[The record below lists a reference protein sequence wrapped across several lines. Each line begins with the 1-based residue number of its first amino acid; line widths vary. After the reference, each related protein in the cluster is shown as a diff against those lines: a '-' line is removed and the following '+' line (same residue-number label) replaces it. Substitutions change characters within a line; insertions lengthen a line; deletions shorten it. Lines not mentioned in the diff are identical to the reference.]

1 MLGAATGTMLGNML
15 SYLTTTQSTYVGLHT
30 GTPSMFN
37 PWSNEIGTR
46 QRVYWSVSGSV
57 ASNTSTIT
65 FTGLSTS
72 NISYITIND
81 ALIGGNVLVMIP
93 LNAPY
98 ALVATGSTGIYSI
111 AAGSLFLNFEN
122 NPSVY
127 VVDGG
132 APSTVFTTPTVAIG
146 DGGTP

>member
-1 MLGAATGTMLGNML
+1 MIGSATSTMLGNML
-15 SYLTTTQSTYVGLHT
+15 SYLTTTSSTFVALHS
-30 GTPSMFN
+30 GTPSVFT
-37 PWSNEIGTR
+37 PDSNQIGSR
-46 QRVYWSVSGSV
+46 QRVNWTVSGTV
-57 ASNTSTIT
+57 ATNTSAIT

-81 ALIGGNVLVMIP
+81 ALTGGNVLFMIP
-93 LNAPY
+93 LATPY
-98 ALVATGSTGIYSI
+98 PLTVTGSTGIYSI

-127 VVDGG
+127 VIDGG
-132 APSTVFTTPTVAIG
+132 SPNTVFTTPIVALG